1 MTPEAI
7 EHAAQQVLL
16 QLKNRNLSN
25 QKDAKKR
32 LQIPA
37 CSSLSNQMVS

>member
-16 QLKNRNLSN
+16 QLKNRNLLN
-25 QKDAKKR
+25 QKNAKKR
-32 LQIPA
+32 VPIPT
-37 CSSLSNQMVS
+37 CSSLSN